1 LNFFFVNKQ
10 SQWIKQWFKK
20 KLKKYVE
27 NEQLFWKGMSFKVYW
42 MNEQKTIKILKQ
54 ILKNLM
60 RPLAKQYF
68 FYKFHFAWKFSTNLL
83 ILKIS
88 IKWIEPNL
96 YWCKRFHKTWAKL
109 HKIEKIYR
117 NFVFGG
123 NLLLTQVTNPRKV
136 PGIFHWEIWL
146 KYSEFPSLLLKHCL
160 GFGLGFPANKT
171 FRDKMR
177 KFLVRFCKLFHEIL
191 HFFRK

>member
-1 LNFFFVNKQ
+1 M
-10 SQWIKQWFKK
+10 
-20 KLKKYVE
+20 E
-27 NEQLFWKGMSFKVYW
+27 NEQLYWKGMSFKVYW
-42 MNEQKTIKILKQ
+42 MNEQKTIKMGGLWMMNKQ
-54 ILKNLM
+54 ILKNLT

-109 HKIEKIYR
+109 HKIVKIYR

-123 NLLLTQVTNPRKV
+123 NLLLTQVTNPRKFGKNILNSPV
-136 PGIFHWEIWL
+136 F
-146 KYSEFPSLLLKHCL
+146 SLNIVWGLVE
-160 GFGLGFPANKT
+160 GFQRTKPFVIKCENFWSDFANFFT
-171 FRDKMR
+171 
-177 KFLVRFCKLFHEIL
+177 KFCI
-191 HFFRK
+191 FFRK